1 MAGDALPLSCPACG
15 SRDVERIPLLLIA
28 ARYYKCGVCA
38 VTFRRGSPATDAADI
53 ERFNTGFPPP
63 GGRV

>member
-1 MAGDALPLSCPACG
+1 MAGDGPAVSCPACG

-28 ARYYKCGVCA
+28 ALYYRCGGCA
-38 VTFRRGSPATDAADI
+38 VTFRKGSPATDAADI
-53 ERFNTGFPPP
+53 ERFNAGFPPP